1 MYFEK
6 IDDILKIA
14 SKRGATIF
22 VFPKSIDFN
31 IPGSIVVK
39 PEKNSTITIEQI
51 RELILDLSLR
61 EKEDKYVVFRF
72 ADDLGIEASNAFLK
86 IMEEPNEKIHFILL
100 TDAPSKLLPTI
111 ISRAEIFFLRQG
123 NTISSSIDVDEK
135 TKEIAKKLLVV
146 RGNDLVSLAEEISK
160 KKPNPRSFALD
171 VVGASIEI
179 LYKSYFLTNKDVFLK
194 KIPKFLELYD
204 CLLKNGHLKLQIVAN
219 LS

>member
-1 MYFEK
+1 M
-6 IDDILKIA
+6 
-14 SKRGATIF
+14 
-22 VFPKSIDFN
+22 
-31 IPGSIVVK
+31 K
-39 PEKNSTITIEQI
+39 PEKKSTITIEQI